1 MNLTDYEKVSYYK
14 VAKDIRE
21 ELKLDWSQE
30 EKIKD
35 LLQYNYYDI
44 VMRRK
49 KKNQNPL
56 IRLTA
61 PFYFIYYL
69 ILFFTMPFKW
79 LFTGKNGYSMDSWV
93 VKSVQWWKSKL
104 NF

>member
-1 MNLTDYEKVSYYK
+1 MNLTNYESVSYYK
-14 VAKDIRE
+14 VANDIRK
-21 ELKLDWSQE
+21 ELNLNYNQE
-30 EKIKD
+30 EQIKD
-35 LLQYNYYDI
+35 LLQYSPYQV

-49 KKNQNPL
+49 KQKQNPL

-69 ILFFTMPFKW
+69 LLFLTMPFKW
-79 LFTGKNGYSMDSWV
+79 LFTGKNGYSMDSWI
-93 VKSVQWWKSKL
+93 VKSIQWWKTKL